1 VEVASDVNVNISHDI
16 IDNIEHDFRHELNIE
31 LVIHMD
37 PIDTKDQMTLELK
50 DKVKVILE
58 TIDPNISF
66 HDFRVVKGI
75 THINLIFDVV
85 IPPKFE
91 MSPDEVDKLITKK
104 IKAYDKRFNAII
116 TVDQSYGLNLSRE
129 N

>member
-1 VEVASDVNVNISHDI
+1 
-16 IDNIEHDFRHELNIE
+16 
-31 LVIHMD
+31 MD
-37 PIDTKDQMTLELK
+37 PIDTKDEMTLELR

-58 TIDPNISF
+58 SIDENISF

-91 MSPDEVDKLITKK
+91 MSPDEVDKTITKK